1 MNQGRATRGVLA
13 CSRSASRRAIPLL
26 ESARHVRCCWKFSE
40 ERSFAAS
47 AARRELPPPLEVSP
61 AAAKFFYAVIAARNS
76 KMLEEDPVVGIRL
89 DMSQSQD
96 TLRLRFTFDFVKQG
110 DVKER
115 EEFAEFESHRLF
127 VAERAL
133 MKVLGTTVDIS
144 PDSGMP
150 VVLDS
155 GGHVLDPMY

>member
-1 MNQGRATRGVLA
+1 
-13 CSRSASRRAIPLL
+13 
-26 ESARHVRCCWKFSE
+26 
-40 ERSFAAS
+40 
-47 AARRELPPPLEVSP
+47 
-61 AAAKFFYAVIAARNS
+61 
-76 KMLEEDPVVGIRL
+76 MLEEDPVIGIRL
-89 DMSQSQD
+89 DMSQSQE

-144 PDSGMP
+144 PGSAMP